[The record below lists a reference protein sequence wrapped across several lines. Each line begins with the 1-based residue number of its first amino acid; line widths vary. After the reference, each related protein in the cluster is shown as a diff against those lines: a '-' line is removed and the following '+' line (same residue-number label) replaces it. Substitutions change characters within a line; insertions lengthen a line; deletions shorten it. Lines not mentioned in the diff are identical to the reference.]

1 MLVVTN
7 MGSDVA
13 AYVEL
18 ISRHTTLKIA
28 AIEKNHVLMSS
39 ESYCMQLKSEAQIVI
54 ISIDM
59 LVDWF
64 KRY

>member
-28 AIEKNHVLMSS
+28 GIETNHALMSS